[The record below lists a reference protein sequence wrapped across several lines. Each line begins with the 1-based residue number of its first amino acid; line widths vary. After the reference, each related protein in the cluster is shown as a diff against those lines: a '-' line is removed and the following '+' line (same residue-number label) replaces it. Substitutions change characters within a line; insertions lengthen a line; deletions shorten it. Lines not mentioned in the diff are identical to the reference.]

1 MIRLFEKKSAGTA
14 PKLQIAQSPFVQFLV
29 EFLENRVAVASFF
42 VCAAL
47 VFAGLFS
54 PLIAPQ
60 DPYDIGNLNIL
71 DSRLPPGSVSSDGI
85 TFLLGSDGQGRDM
98 LSAILYG
105 MRTSLLVGALSGAVA
120 LCIGIALGMTAAYFG
135 GKLDTVIMRVV
146 DLHLGFPPI
155 LIAIIL
161 MAVLGRGVD
170 KIIIALVVVQWARY
184 ARTIRGVAL
193 AERNKEYIEAARN
206 LAIKQSRIIFRHLLP
221 NCLPP
226 LVVVATVQVAA
237 AISLEATLSFLGV
250 GLPVT
255 KPSLGLLIANGFE
268 FMLGG
273 RYWISF
279 FPGLAL
285 LIMVVSINLMGDHMR
300 DVMNPRLK
308 K

>member
-1 MIRLFEKKSAGTA
+1 MNRTFKNQPTA
-14 PKLQIAQSPFVQFLV
+14 PPDPSGFKSPFGRFVS
-29 EFLENRVAVASFF
+29 EFSESKVAVVGFF
-42 VCAAL
+42 VCVAL
-47 VFAGLFS
+47 VISGLFA
-54 PLIAPQ
+54 PLISPQ
-60 DPYDIGNLNIL
+60 DPYDIGKLDIL
-71 DSRLPPGSVSSDGI
+71 DSRMPPGSVGSDG
-85 TFLLGSDGQGRDM
+85 TYFLLGTDGQGRDM
-98 LSAILYG
+98 LSAVLYG
-105 MRTSLLVGALSGAVA
+105 LRTSLLVGALSGAVA
-120 LCIGIALGMTAAYFG
+120 LCIGIGLGMIAAYFG
-135 GKLDTVIMRVV
+135 GKLDTVLMRIV

-161 MAVLGRGVD
+161 MAVLGRGID

-184 ARTIRGVAL
+184 ARTVRGVAL
-193 AERNKEYIEAARN
+193 AERNKEYIEAAKN
-206 LAIKQSRIIFRHLLP
+206 LAINQYRIIFYHLLP

-226 LVVVATVQVAA
+226 LVVVATVQAAA

-279 FPGLAL
+279 SPGLAL
-285 LIMVVSINLMGDHMR
+285 LVMVVSINLMGDHMR
-300 DVMNPRLK
+300 DVLNPRLK

>member
-1 MIRLFEKKSAGTA
+1 MNRTFKNQPTSPPDPSGFK
-14 PKLQIAQSPFVQFLV
+14 SPFGRFVS
-29 EFLENRVAVASFF
+29 EFSESKVAVVGFF
-42 VCAAL
+42 VCVAL
-47 VFAGLFS
+47 VISGLFA
-54 PLIAPQ
+54 PLISPQ
-60 DPYDIGNLNIL
+60 DPYDIGKLDIL
-71 DSRLPPGSVSSDGI
+71 DSRMPPGSVGSDG
-85 TFLLGSDGQGRDM
+85 TYFLLGTDGQGRDM
-98 LSAILYG
+98 LSAVLYG
-105 MRTSLLVGALSGAVA
+105 LRTSLLVGALSGAVA
-120 LCIGIALGMTAAYFG
+120 LCIGIGLGMIAAYFG
-135 GKLDTVIMRVV
+135 GKLDTVLMRIV

-161 MAVLGRGVD
+161 MAVLGRGID

-184 ARTIRGVAL
+184 ARTVRGVAL
-193 AERNKEYIEAARN
+193 AERNKEYIEAAKN
-206 LAIKQSRIIFRHLLP
+206 LAINQYRIIFYHLLP

-226 LVVVATVQVAA
+226 LVVVATVQAAA

-279 FPGLAL
+279 SPGLAL
-285 LIMVVSINLMGDHMR
+285 LVMVVSINLMGDHMR
-300 DVMNPRLK
+300 DVLNPRLK

>member
-1 MIRLFEKKSAGTA
+1 MNRTFKNQPTA
-14 PKLQIAQSPFVQFLV
+14 PPDLSGFKSPFGRFVS
-29 EFLENRVAVASFF
+29 EFSESKVAVVGFF
-42 VCAAL
+42 VCVAL
-47 VFAGLFS
+47 VISGLFA
-54 PLIAPQ
+54 PLISPQ
-60 DPYDIGNLNIL
+60 DPYDIGKLDIL
-71 DSRLPPGSVSSDGI
+71 DSRMPPGSVGSDG
-85 TFLLGSDGQGRDM
+85 TYFLLGTDGQGRDM
-98 LSAILYG
+98 LSAVLYG
-105 MRTSLLVGALSGAVA
+105 LRTSLLVGALSGAVA
-120 LCIGIALGMTAAYFG
+120 LCIGIGLGMIAAYFG
-135 GKLDTVIMRVV
+135 GKLDTVLMRIV

-161 MAVLGRGVD
+161 MAVLGRGID

-184 ARTIRGVAL
+184 ARTVRGVAL
-193 AERNKEYIEAARN
+193 AERNKEYIEAAKN
-206 LAIKQSRIIFRHLLP
+206 LAINQYRIIFYHLLP

-226 LVVVATVQVAA
+226 LVVVATVQAAA

-285 LIMVVSINLMGDHMR
+285 LVMVVSINLMGDHMR
-300 DVMNPRLK
+300 DVLNPRLK